1 VHGIVRALRGTI
13 DVAAR
18 PGAGTRFV
26 VELPLA
32 PPGER
37 APTPAPATPR
47 VAARRVW
54 LVEDEAHVRG
64 VALRMLEAAGAV
76 VEAFA
81 SAEAALA
88 RAAAPAVAAPD
99 VLVTDTVMPGA
110 SGVELAHVLTQRWP
124 DLAVVVTSGYQDQG
138 AALDAR
144 WLPVPK
150 PFTSGELTRAVERAA
165 EATPRQG
172 DGAR

>member
-1 VHGIVRALRGTI
+1 
-13 DVAAR
+13 
-18 PGAGTRFV
+18 
-26 VELPLA
+26 
-32 PPGER
+32 
-37 APTPAPATPR
+37 

-88 RAAAPAVAAPD
+88 RAAAPDVAAPD